1 MAERPPVMSA
11 VKTEQHVETERHPP
25 LPRTTYSLGV
35 NRVKQRDRVVT
46 AISRRMEP
54 APRRIWAP
62 RRQESHDM
70 SNPAFATIEAAF
82 LYCRDMDASL
92 SERLETFA
100 NVARTLRPEM
110 QEAVDRMVER
120 LRASSAG
127 EAAPKRG
134 ESMPPF
140 ALPDETGRLI
150 SLDSLLV
157 AGPVAVTF
165 HRGHWCPY
173 CRINTR
179 VLSEAQEKIR
189 AEGAQIVAIMPE
201 RQQFAAA
208 FKRDAAIHYPVLT
221 DIDNGYAL
229 SLNLAIWVGAELEQ
243 LMSASG
249 RDLPRYQGNDAWFLP
264 IPATFVLAADGTI
277 KARFI
282 DPDYRK
288 RMTVE
293 DLLAALKTARNQD

>member
-1 MAERPPVMSA
+1 MAGRGSSSPKLRRNSCEESVESAAMEQEGRAAAPVS
-11 VKTEQHVETERHPP
+11 
-25 LPRTTYSLGV
+25 
-35 NRVKQRDRVVT
+35 
-46 AISRRMEP
+46 RMEP
-54 APRRIWAP
+54 ASRLISAR
-62 RRQESHDM
+62 RRQESELM
-70 SNPAFATIEAAF
+70 TNPAFATIEEAF

-92 SERLETFA
+92 SERLDTFA
-100 NVARTLRPEM
+100 NVARALRPEM

-120 LRASSAG
+120 LKTARAG
-127 EAAPKRG
+127 ETAPG
-134 ESMPPF
+134 PGDVMPPF
-140 ALPDETGRLI
+140 ILPDEAGRLVT
-150 SLDSLLV
+150 LDELLA

-179 VLSEAQEKIR
+179 ALSEAQERIR
-189 AEGAQIVAIMPE
+189 AEGARIVAIMPE

-208 FKRDAAIHYPVLT
+208 FKSDAGLDYPVLT

-229 SLNLAIWVGAELEQ
+229 SLNLAIWVGAELTT
-243 LMSASG
+243 LMGASG

-264 IPATFVLAADGTI
+264 IPATFVLAGDGTI
-277 KARFI
+277 TARFL

-293 DLLAALKTARNQD
+293 DLLAALKNTRNLGKSRQKP